1 MERETSSSS
10 TPPEDL
16 VTSMIGKFV
25 AVLSNNDIR
34 YEGVI
39 SLLNLQDSKLGL
51 QNVVRVYGREVEND
65 NEQRVFQVL
74 KEVHSHMVFRGSD
87 IKLLAAQETLFLKL
101 KLVILIAPIADNE
114 AHVTVFRFRARH
126 NSAIGHVGSL
136 ITTEDVRIEGVISHV
151 KFHDSMIF
159 MKNCMCYG
167 TEGRTKRR
175 RSIVACNQ
183 LAGSIHF
190 KFRDIKALEII
201 FVRELLHNDDRE
213 FADQFPLLSRS
224 HICHRQGG
232 V

>member
-25 AVLSNNDIR
+25 AVMSNNDIR

-87 IKLLAAQETLFLKL
+87 IKSVEVLSL
-101 KLVILIAPIADNE
+101 PPP
-114 AHVTVFRFRARH
+114 ARH
-126 NSAIGHVGSL
+126 TSAIGHVGSL

-213 FADQFPLLSRS
+213 FADQFPPLSRS

>member
-25 AVLSNNDIR
+25 AVMSNNDIR

-87 IKLLAAQETLFLKL
+87 IKSVEVLSL
-101 KLVILIAPIADNE
+101 PPP
-114 AHVTVFRFRARH
+114 ARH
-126 NSAIGHVGSL
+126 TSAIGHVG
-136 ITTEDVRIEGVISHV
+136 
-151 KFHDSMIF
+151 
-159 MKNCMCYG
+159 MCYG

-213 FADQFPLLSRS
+213 FADQFPPLSRS